1 MIGKTCFVAQV
12 LPESQ
17 NAQQNLGRCAKTPRI
32 LAAAAL
38 YSTVSRRQSIGV
50 PPLRTSM
57 TAAARETR
65 NLQPWSSGDCI
76 QPPAREAVRS
86 HCYPLPR
93 PAAGPTPAAGIPLRR
108 ISARIPGPPT
118 AGCEMHPGCRRSNPC
133 TLNPSALS
141 SSQLCPGT
149 TRRHTNDQA
158 TALQLVRWPETA
170 TST

>member
-50 PPLRTSM
+50 PPLRTAM
-57 TAAARETR
+57 AAAACNTR
-65 NLQPWSSGDCI
+65 NLQPWSSGDRER
-76 QPPAREAVRS
+76 PPAREAVRS

-118 AGCEMHPGCRRSNPC
+118 AWCEMHPDRRRSNPC

>member
-50 PPLRTSM
+50 PPLRTAIA
-57 TAAARETR
+57 AAARDTH
-65 NLQPWSSGDCI
+65 NLQPWSSGDRER
-76 QPPAREAVRS
+76 PPAREAVRS

-93 PAAGPTPAAGIPLRR
+93 PAAGPTPAAGIPFRR
-108 ISARIPGPPT
+108 ISARITEPT
-118 AGCEMHPGCRRSNPC
+118 TARCEMHRGRRRPDPR

-141 SSQLCPGT
+141 SSWLCPGT
-149 TRRHTNDQA
+149 TRRHTNGQA
-158 TALQLVRWPETA
+158 TALQLVRWPESA